1 MAAPTMPVPAI
12 AAVLPC
18 SVLHSRRS
26 QKCAFWSP
34 TARTASRLMAIII

>member
-1 MAAPTMPVPAI
+1 MALPTMPVPAI
-12 AAVLPC
+12 TAVLPC

-34 TARTASRLMAIII
+34 TWRTASRLTAIIM